1 MGREI
6 PITSNQL
13 MLSFKESMQ
22 YGNRTH
28 TCALRHV
35 NLFQRFA
42 AKWRSGEGNPLA
54 AAYLGASRLYMRL
67 RSCGAT

>member
-13 MLSFKESMQ
+13 MLRFKESMQ

-35 NLFQRFA
+35 NLLQRFA
-42 AKWRSGEGNPLA
+42 AKRRPGGLAPCGSMRIGNPTSVTSWVTF
-54 AAYLGASRLYMRL
+54 G
-67 RSCGAT
+67 G